1 MKYKKLT
8 KEQLEEYEN
17 KKLTS
22 KEIIEMEQ
30 RGFKIPLIVKLYNLE
45 KGDKIEFT
53 EDMVKDMLDFAI
65 KNEYY
70 EKASILHAHLK
81 KRKNEKRNPK
91 RNQR

>member
-45 KGDKIEFT
+45 DGDKIEFT
-53 EDMVKDMLDFAI
+53 EDVVKDMLDFAI
-65 KNEYY
+65 KIEYY
-70 EKASILHAHLK
+70 EKASILHAHFKLWTK
-81 KRKNEKRNPK
+81 KKKEKP
-91 RNQR
+91 

>member
-22 KEIIEMEQ
+22 KDIIEMEQ
-30 RGFKIPLIVKLYNLE
+30 RGFKVPLAVKLHNLE

-53 EDMVKDMLDFAI
+53 EGKVKDMLKFAVER
-65 KNEYY
+65 EYY
-70 EKASILHAHLK
+70 EKAVILRNFLK
-81 KRKNEKRNPK
+81 STTPNN
-91 RNQR
+91 

>member
-8 KEQLEEYEN
+8 KEQLREYEN

-22 KEIIEMEQ
+22 KDIIEMEQ
-30 RGFKIPLIVKLYNLE
+30 RGFKVPLTVKLHNLE

-53 EDMVKDMLDFAI
+53 EDRIKDMLDFAI

-70 EKASILHAHLK
+70 EKAAILKTYLDNQSPPSIKTPLS
-81 KRKNEKRNPK
+81 N
-91 RNQR
+91 

>member
-22 KEIIEMEQ
+22 KDIIEMEQ
-30 RGFKIPLIVKLYNLE
+30 RGFKVPLAVKLHNLE

-53 EDMVKDMLDFAI
+53 EDKVKDMLKFAVER
-65 KNEYY
+65 EYY
-70 EKASILHAHLK
+70 EKAVILRNFLTSITPS
-81 KRKNEKRNPK
+81 N
-91 RNQR
+91 